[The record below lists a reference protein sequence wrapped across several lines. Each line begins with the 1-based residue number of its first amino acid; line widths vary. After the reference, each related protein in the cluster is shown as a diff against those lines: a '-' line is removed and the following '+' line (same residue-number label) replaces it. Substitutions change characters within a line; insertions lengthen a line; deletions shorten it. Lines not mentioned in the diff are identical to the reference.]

1 MTGYLCRSTWIDDD
15 EERPSKLVIVTRL
28 HASPDGGRPEPRR
41 LCVTMSINK
50 GQSSG
55 NKPGV
60 TGSPPQQV
68 AAATAAAA
76 SNTFEWIVSSET
88 CVRPYAKLVLTD

>member
-15 EERPSKLVIVTRL
+15 EERPSKLIIVTRL
-28 HASPDGGRPEPRR
+28 HATPDGRHEPRR
-41 LCVTMSINK
+41 LCVTMGINK
-50 GQSSG
+50 GQLSG
-55 NKPGV
+55 NKLGV

-68 AAATAAAA
+68 AAVTAPVA

-88 CVRPYAKLVLTD
+88 CVRPYAK